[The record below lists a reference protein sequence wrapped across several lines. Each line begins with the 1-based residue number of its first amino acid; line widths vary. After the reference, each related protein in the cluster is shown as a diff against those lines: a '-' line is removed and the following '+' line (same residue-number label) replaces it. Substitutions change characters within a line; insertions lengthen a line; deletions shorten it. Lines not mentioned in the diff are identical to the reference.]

1 MTDKFELSFAN
12 GISRRT
18 FLKLSSTS
26 PLAMSQQGGAYG
38 VGESSPLPGPG
49 KDAGSAQ
56 TTDFQTAI
64 RQFLTPRCLTRQEV
78 ETYLDPHQPNWAR
91 FDPVMG
97 YVLRDSVIKNGMDQS
112 RTFETYVKTGERITI
127 NGAHAPCRINTYGD
141 SFTQCSQASNGET
154 WQEYLAAHLGE
165 PIRNFGIGGYGS
177 YQAYRRMLREEA
189 TAHQAEYLILN
200 IWSIDDHL
208 RSIDAW
214 RWLRFAEMWRK
225 VPGSLYMVHGNPW
238 AHVRL
243 ELQTGD
249 LIEIENPFPT
259 PDSLWKLTDPE
270 FVYEHFKDDLVV
282 KLLVTEWNGAAAN
295 RDELAA
301 LAKAL
306 EVKTDFSSPK
316 ATSATALAVRI
327 EYGLRAGIKII
338 EKANTFAREK
348 NKKLMV
354 VLSYGGNTVSQACEG
369 LPRPDQ
375 SVVDFLQAQSIPFV
389 DGLQKHVEDFQA
401 FKISPND
408 YARRYYVGH
417 YNPRGNHFFAFAIK
431 DAVVAWLDPKPL
443 AYRSGSATIPP
454 GA

>member
-1 MTDKFELSFAN
+1 MTKQWGLDFAN
-12 GISRRT
+12 EISRRS
-18 FLKLSSTS
+18 FLKLTSAS
-26 PLAMSQQGGAYG
+26 PLALSQQGGAYG
-38 VGESSPLPGPG
+38 VGEESPPRSRNDSR
-49 KDAGSAQ
+49 KAQ
-56 TTDFQTAI
+56 PTDFQAAT
-64 RQFLTPRCLTRQEV
+64 RQLLAERCLTREEV
-78 ETYLDPHQPNWAR
+78 ETFLDPQKPNWAQ

-97 YVLRDSVIKNGMDQS
+97 YTLRDSIIQNGMDDS
-112 RTFETYVKTGERITI
+112 RTFETYVKSGERLTI
-127 NGAHAPCRINTYGD
+127 NCAHRPCRINTYGD
-141 SFTQCSQASNGET
+141 SFTQCSQTSNGES

-165 PIRNFGIGGYGS
+165 PLRNFGIGGYGV
-177 YQAYRRMLREEA
+177 YQAYRRMLREEV
-189 TAHQAEYLILN
+189 TDSRAEYIILN

-243 ELQTGD
+243 DLKTGD
-249 LIEIENPFPT
+249 LEEVENPFPE
-259 PDSLWKLTDPE
+259 PQSLRNLADSE

-282 KLLVTEWNGAAAN
+282 KLLVTEWNGAAVD

-306 EVKTDFSSPK
+306 GVKFDFSSAK
-316 ATSATALAVRI
+316 ATSATALAVRV
-327 EYGLRAGIKII
+327 EYGLRAGIKVI
-338 EKANTFAREK
+338 EKAQSFARG
-348 NKKLMV
+348 NHKKLMV
-354 VLSYGGNTVSQACEG
+354 LLSYGSSTVGDACKG

-375 SVVDFLQAQSIPFV
+375 TVVDFLKAKNIPFV
-389 DGLQKHVEDFQA
+389 DGLEKHVQDFQA
-401 FKISPND
+401 FKIPAQD
-408 YARRYYVGH
+408 YVNRYYVGH

-443 AYRSGSATIPP
+443 AYRAGVATIPP